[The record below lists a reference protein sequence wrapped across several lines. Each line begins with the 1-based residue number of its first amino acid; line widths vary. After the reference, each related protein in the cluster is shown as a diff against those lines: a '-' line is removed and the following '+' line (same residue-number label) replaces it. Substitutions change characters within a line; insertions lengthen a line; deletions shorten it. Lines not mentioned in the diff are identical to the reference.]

1 MLEAQ
6 HQEWRQLS
14 HSTLNN
20 IDVSIPPRAELRS
33 TECAEPTPARRCQ
46 IQTTALGRKQ
56 IGPSMTGALA
66 HLHTCA
72 LAHLRS
78 YAHDPARHSQP
89 PLSHPARRFLFSLSL
104 MIDSMILTM
113 LSLTVALINTSA
125 MSLRRNIQNNES

>member
-14 HSTLNN
+14 HSTLNV
-20 IDVSIPPRAELRS
+20 DVSIPPRAELRS
-33 TECAEPTPARRCQ
+33 TECAEPTPAWLCQ
-46 IQTTALGRKQ
+46 IEITALGRKQ
-56 IGPSMTGALA
+56 NCPSITGAPA

-89 PLSHPARRFLFSLSL
+89 PLSHLTRQFLFSLSL
-104 MIDSMILTM
+104 VIDSMILTM
-113 LSLTVALINTSA
+113 LSLTVALINKSA
-125 MSLRRNIQNNES
+125 MSLRMNIQNNES